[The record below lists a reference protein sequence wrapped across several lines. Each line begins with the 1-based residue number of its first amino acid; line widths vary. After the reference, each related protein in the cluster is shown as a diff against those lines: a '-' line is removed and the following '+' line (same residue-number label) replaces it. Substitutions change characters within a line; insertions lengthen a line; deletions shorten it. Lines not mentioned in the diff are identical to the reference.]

1 MGGRP
6 SGRLMRERA
15 TRSRRES
22 SAPPARLNSG
32 AVVIEIAPDFAAF
45 KAAYDAGRPQVA
57 HLRLVDDLETPVS
70 AYLKVGH
77 GRPYAFLFES
87 VEGGAW
93 RGRYSIITLNPDLVW
108 RCRGDAAEIAEG
120 DHIAAGR
127 FRPEPPGALA
137 SLRALIDRSRLE
149 LPPELP
155 PMAAGVFGAIGY
167 DMVRLVEPLP
177 GGNPDPLGL
186 PDSIITRPSVIA
198 VFDSIAQEILLV
210 AAVRPSA
217 LSARAAY
224 DKAAADIA
232 AISAELRRP
241 IAPRREPQ
249 PWAPEA
255 FSTPVDRAAYAGI
268 VEKAKAYIRAGDIFQ
283 VVPSHRM
290 RTPFPLDTFAFYR
303 ALRRLNPSPFMF
315 YLNFGDFQLAG
326 SSPEILVRLRDGKI
340 TIRPIAGTR
349 PRGKTPAEDLRLEQ
363 ELLADPKE
371 RAEHLMLL
379 DLGRNDV
386 GRVAGLA
393 EPGRNSARSP
403 AVRVTESFAIERYSH
418 VMHIVSNVEGDAPK
432 DVDPVDV
439 LMAALPAGTLSGAPK
454 VRAMQ
459 IIDELEVEKR
469 GIAYAGA
476 AGYIGSDGAVDTC
489 ILLRT
494 ACFKDGVMY
503 VQAGG
508 GVVADSDPD
517 AEYDET
523 LHKARALHRA
533 AEEAWRFT

>member
-1 MGGRP
+1 MTT
-6 SGRLMRERA
+6 E
-15 TRSRRES
+15 
-22 SAPPARLNSG
+22 PAY
-32 AVVIEIAPDFAAF
+32 EDFASSYA
-45 KAAYDAGRPQVA
+45 AGRPQVVWT
-57 HLRLVDDLETPVS
+57 RLIDDLETPVS
-70 AYLKVGH
+70 AYLKIGH

-93 RGRYSIITLNPDLVW
+93 RGRYSIVTLAPDLVW
-108 RCRGDAAEIAEG
+108 RCRGDAAEISEG
-120 DHIAAGR
+120 EDLKTGR
-127 FRPEPPGALA
+127 FRPEAGGALD
-137 SLRALIDRSRLE
+137 SLKRLVERSRLD
-149 LPPELP
+149 LPDGVP
-155 PMAAGVFGAIGY
+155 PMAAGVFGALGY
-167 DMVRLVEPLP
+167 DMVRLVEKLP
-177 GGNPDPLGL
+177 ADHADPLGL
-186 PDSIITRPSVIA
+186 PDSVMTRPSIVA
-198 VFDSIAQEILLV
+198 VFDSIAQEIVLV
-210 AAVRPSA
+210 TAVRPSEV
-217 LSARAAY
+217 SARDAY
-224 DKAAADIA
+224 DKARARLDKIA
-232 AISAELRRP
+232 AELR
-241 IAPRREPQ
+241 APVARADDHAV
-249 PWAPEA
+249 WAPEP
-255 FSTPVDRAAYAGI
+255 FTTPVSRADYAKVVDR
-268 VEKAKAYIRAGDIFQ
+268 AKAYIGAGDIFQ

-290 RTPFPLDTFAFYR
+290 RTKFELDTFAFYR

-393 EPGRNSARSP
+393 KPGRNSARAP
-403 AVRVTESFAIERYSH
+403 AVRVTESFTIERYSH
-418 VMHIVSNVEGDAPK
+418 VMHIVSNVEGDAPD

-459 IIDELEVEKR
+459 IIDELEQEKR

-494 ACFKDGVMY
+494 ACFKDGMMY

-523 LHKARALHRA
+523 LHKARALARA
-533 AEEAWRFT
+533 AEEAWRFA

>member
-1 MGGRP
+1 M
-6 SGRLMRERA
+6 SVE
-15 TRSRRES
+15 
-22 SAPPARLNSG
+22 PAYP
-32 AVVIEIAPDFAAF
+32 AFAD
-45 KAAYDAGRPQVA
+45 AYAAGRPQVVWT
-57 HLRLVDDLETPVS
+57 RLIDDLETPVS
-70 AYLKVGH
+70 AYLKIGH
-77 GRPYAFLFES
+77 GRPFAFLFES

-93 RGRYSIITLNPDLVW
+93 RGRYSILTLEPDLIW
-108 RCRGDAAEIAEG
+108 RCRGNAAEISEG
-120 DHIAAGR
+120 DDLAAGR
-127 FRPEPPGALA
+127 FKPQTGGALD
-137 SLRALIDRSRLE
+137 SLKQLIERSRLD
-149 LPPELP
+149 LPTELP
-155 PMAAGVFGAIGY
+155 PMAAGVFGAVGY
-167 DMVRLVEPLP
+167 DMVRLVEDLP
-177 GGNPDPLGL
+177 ADNADPLGL
-186 PDSIITRPSVIA
+186 PDSVMTRPSIVA

-210 AAVRPSA
+210 ATVRPSS
-217 LSARAAY
+217 LGAREAY
-224 DKAAADIA
+224 DHALARLERITAGLRA
-232 AISAELRRP
+232 PVARPAEH
-241 IAPRREPQ
+241 APWTPEPFQ
-249 PWAPEA
+249 
-255 FSTPVDRAAYAGI
+255 TPVSRAAYADV
-268 VEKAKAYIRAGDIFQ
+268 VERAKTYIRAGDIFQ

-290 RTPFPLDTFAFYR
+290 RTPFELDTFAFYR

-349 PRGKTPAEDLRLEQ
+349 PRGKTPTEDLKLEQ

-393 EPGRNSARSP
+393 KPGRNSARPP
-403 AVRVTESFAIERYSH
+403 AVRVTESFTIERYSH
-418 VMHIVSNVEGDAPK
+418 VMHIVSNVEGDAPEGI
-432 DVDPVDV
+432 DPVDV

-459 IIDELEVEKR
+459 IIDELEQEKR

-494 ACFKDGVMY
+494 ACFKDGMMY

-523 LHKARALHRA
+523 LHKSRALFRA
-533 AEEAWRFT
+533 AEEAWRFA

>member
-1 MGGRP
+1 MTI
-6 SGRLMRERA
+6 E
-15 TRSRRES
+15 
-22 SAPPARLNSG
+22 PAFD
-32 AVVIEIAPDFAAF
+32 AFAD
-45 KAAYDAGRPQVA
+45 AYRAGRPQVVFT
-57 HLRLVDDLETPVS
+57 RLIDDLETPVS
-70 AYLKVGH
+70 AYLKIGV
-77 GRPYAFLFES
+77 GRPFAFLFES

-93 RGRYSIITLNPDLVW
+93 RGRYSILTLEPDLVW
-108 RCRGDAAEIAEG
+108 RCRGDEAEVSEG
-120 DHIAAGR
+120 EDLAAGR
-127 FRPEPPGALA
+127 FRPDGPALA
-137 SLRALIDRSRLE
+137 SLKSLIVRSRLE
-149 LPPELP
+149 LPPEVP

-177 GGNPDPLGL
+177 DINPDPLGL
-186 PDSIITRPSVIA
+186 PDAVMTRPGIVA
-198 VFDSIAQEILLV
+198 VFDSVAQEIVL
-210 AAVRPSA
+210 AAPVRPGE
-217 LSARAAY
+217 L
-224 DKAAADIA
+224 D
-232 AISAELRRP
+232 AE
-241 IAPRREPQ
+241 
-249 PWAPEA
+249 
-255 FSTPVDRAAYAGI
+255 AAYAGARARLDAIAAELARPLERRAPHAQQAPEPLSSPVSRADYRVI
-268 VEKAKAYIRAGDIFQ
+268 VEKAKDYIRAGDIFQ

-290 RTPFPLDTFAFYR
+290 RTRFELDTFAFYR

-326 SSPEILVRLRDGKI
+326 SSPEIMVRLRDGRI

-386 GRVAGLA
+386 GRVAGPA
-393 EPGRNSARSP
+393 KAGRNAARAP
-403 AVRVTESFAIERYSH
+403 AVRVTESFTIERYSH
-418 VMHIVSNVEGDAPK
+418 VMHIVSNVEGDAPE

-459 IIDELEVEKR
+459 IIDELELEKR

-476 AGYIGSDGAVDTC
+476 AGYISAGGAVDTC

-494 ACFKDGVMY
+494 ALFKDGMMY

-523 LHKARALHRA
+523 LHKARALARA
-533 AEEAWRFT
+533 AEEAWRFA